1 LTRKQ
6 RNFYI
11 FPTKNNKCKHKSL
24 DIRREAEITMKLKN
38 NTVILD
44 SIDLKILEALQEDA
58 MQTYMIIGKS
68 LAIAHSTVYD
78 RIRRMEQ
85 HGIIK
90 KYTALID
97 AEKAGARNITAI
109 MTIYTDPK
117 ESEKVAEKLC
127 EAPQVLEV
135 YTSLS
140 EELQIIAKVV
150 SESQESLHTF
160 IANSVAPLH
169 GVLRIRTSI
178 LTKKFKETQF
188 LIVNNSK
195 KLTFIKEKHNK
206 IGEDKP

>member
-11 FPTKNNKCKHKSL
+11 FPTKNNKFKHQSL
-24 DIRREAEITMKLKN
+24 DIGREAEITVKLKN
-38 NTVILD
+38 NTLILD
-44 SIDLKILEALQEDA
+44 ITDLKILEALQEDA
-58 MQTYMIIGKS
+58 KQTYMAIGKH
-68 LAIAHSTVYD
+68 LGIAHSTVYD
-78 RIRRMEQ
+78 RIKRMEQ
-85 HGIIK
+85 NGIIK

-97 AEKAGARNITAI
+97 AEKAGTKSITAI

-117 ESEKVAEKLC
+117 ESEKVAETLGS
-127 EAPQVLEV
+127 APQVLEV

-150 SESQESLHTF
+150 AQNQESLHDF
-160 IANSVAPLH
+160 IANSVAPLP

-188 LIVNNSK
+188 SIINDPK
-195 KLTFIKEKHNK
+195 RLTFIKGTHNIKEEK
-206 IGEDKP
+206 